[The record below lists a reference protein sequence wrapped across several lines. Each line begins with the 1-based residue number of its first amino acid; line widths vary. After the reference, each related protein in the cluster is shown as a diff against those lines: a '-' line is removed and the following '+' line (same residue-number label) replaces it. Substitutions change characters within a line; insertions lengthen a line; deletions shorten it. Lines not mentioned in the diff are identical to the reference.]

1 MMRGIAASR
10 PIRVLTSLVAA
21 LAAVCLI
28 AAAQARA
35 APVRADGGPQISVIA
50 RGLTVPWDI
59 AFLPDGRALVTERPG
74 RVRIVTADGRLL
86 PTPAATISV
95 TGGGEGGL
103 LGVAIDPQFSAA
115 QPFVYLSLDASG
127 QYQVQRWRL
136 SGNTLSYD
144 GTPLNGVPAD
154 ASVHVSSRV
163 RFGPDGALYT
173 GTGDDRVGSRAQEAG
188 SLNGRILRIP
198 AGQFRGGPQA
208 PEVYAMGLRH
218 PQGLA
223 WQPGTGQLFATDHG
237 ASGFDGASGND
248 ELNAIVPGG
257 NYGWPLARGI
267 DPGGFIGPV
276 RLWVSTIAPADIAFI
291 TQPGSTWTG
300 HALVTALFGKQLRLL
315 TFAGTRVTDDQPLYA
330 NQYGRLRAVTE
341 APDGSIWVSTS
352 NRDGRGTPVADD
364 DRILRIVPPASA
376 GGGGAAPAPGN
387 PARRPAA
394 CPRPATAKAKAKAKA
409 KADRPGPLARRV
421 AKSQRVAQLALRE
434 LRRIE
439 ARADGRRPPRTCPGA
454 QDAVQ
459 ATYRQLRITY
469 RISVSALKLHAA
481 LSARLLGRHVAV
493 PAPRLTLAGSSR
505 TPATPRQV
513 QRTERIA
520 QAALRRATALAKAV
534 RRR

>member
-1 MMRGIAASR
+1 MIAASQ
-10 PIRVLTSLVAA
+10 PIRRALASLAAA
-21 LAAVCLI
+21 LVVACLI
-28 AAAQARA
+28 AVAQAQA

-50 RGLTVPWDI
+50 KGLTVPWDI

-74 RVRIVTADGRLL
+74 RVRIITADGHLL
-86 PTPAATISV
+86 PAPAATISV

-115 QPFVYLSLDASG
+115 QPFVYLSLDAAG

-136 SGNTLSYD
+136 AGNTLTYD
-144 GTPLNGVPAD
+144 GTPLGGVPAD

-173 GTGDDRVGSRAQEAG
+173 GTGDDRVGSRAQQAG
-188 SLNGRILRIP
+188 SLNGRILRIR
-198 AGQFRGGPQA
+198 AGQFRGGTQT
-208 PEVYAMGLRH
+208 PEVVAMGLRH

-248 ELNAIVPGG
+248 ELNAIVQGG
-257 NYGWPLARGI
+257 NYGWPLARGT
-267 DPGGFIGPV
+267 DPGGFLGPV
-276 RLWVSTIAPADIAFI
+276 KLWVSTIAPADIAFI

-300 HALVTALFGKQLRLL
+300 KALVTALFGKQLRLL
-315 TFAGTRVTDDQPLYA
+315 TFSGTTVTDDQPLYV

-352 NRDGRGTPVADD
+352 NRDGRGSPVADD

-376 GGGGAAPAPGN
+376 GGGGATPAN
-387 PARRPAA
+387 PRPARPAA
-394 CPRPATAKAKAKAKA
+394 CPRPTAAGKAKAKAKA
-409 KADRPGPLARRV
+409 GKPGPLARRV
-421 AKSQRVAQLALRE
+421 AKSQRVAQLALRQ

-439 ARADGRRPPRTCPGA
+439 ARADGRRPPRVCAGT

-459 ATYRQLRITY
+459 ATYRQLRITF

-481 LSARLLGRHVAV
+481 LSSRLLGRQVAV
-493 PAPRLTLAGSSR
+493 PAAQLALVGSSR

-513 QRTERIA
+513 QRAERIA
-520 QAALRRATALAKAV
+520 QAALRRATSLAKALH
-534 RRR
+534 RR

>member
-198 AGQFRGGPQA
+198 AGQFRGGPQT

-257 NYGWPLARGI
+257 NYGWPLARGT

-276 RLWVSTIAPADIAFI
+276 KLWVSTIAPADIAFI

-330 NQYGRLRAVTE
+330 NLYGRLRAVTE

-376 GGGGAAPAPGN
+376 GGGGAAPAPAN

-394 CPRPATAKAKAKAKA
+394 CPRPATAKAKA
-409 KADRPGPLARRV
+409 RPRPRPRRTGRARSRAGSPRASAWPSSRCASSAASRRAPTAAGPR
-421 AKSQRVAQLALRE
+421 
-434 LRRIE
+434 
-439 ARADGRRPPRTCPGA
+439 ARA
-454 QDAVQ
+454 
-459 ATYRQLRITY
+459 
-469 RISVSALKLHAA
+469 
-481 LSARLLGRHVAV
+481 
-493 PAPRLTLAGSSR
+493 PAPRTRCRRRTGSCASR
-505 TPATPRQV
+505 TGSPS
-513 QRTERIA
+513 
-520 QAALRRATALAKAV
+520 RR
-534 RRR
+534 